1 MDSLKEMIV
10 SVCTLSLVIGIVHAI
25 KPGEKYE
32 KQIRLFTACL
42 FLMAVLSPVL
52 DMGKVSEPDWSYE
65 AEENTQ
71 KLYEAADEETIVL
84 AEEELEAALLQELA
98 HQSIPCSRI
107 EAEMNILEDMSISIT
122 SVSAVSTRP
131 DEAAD
136 ALRELLGED
145 VNIYAD
151 SVY

>member
-1 MDSLKEMIV
+1 
-10 SVCTLSLVIGIVHAI
+10 
-25 KPGEKYE
+25 
-32 KQIRLFTACL
+32 
-42 FLMAVLSPVL
+42 
-52 DMGKVSEPDWSYE
+52 MGKVSEPDWSYE

-131 DEAAD
+131 EEAED

>member
-25 KPGEKYE
+25 KPGEKFE

-52 DMGKVSEPDWSYE
+52 DISKNSEPDWSYE
-65 AEENTQ
+65 AAENTEE
-71 KLYEAADEETIVL
+71 LYEAADEETIAI

-131 DEAAD
+131 DEAKE
-136 ALRELLGED
+136 ALKELLGEE
-145 VNIYAD
+145 VNIDAD
-151 SVY
+151 RVY

>member
-1 MDSLKEMIV
+1 MDSIKEMIV
-10 SVCTLSLVIGIVHAI
+10 SICTLSLVIGIVHAI
-25 KPGEKYE
+25 KPGEKFE

-52 DMGKVSEPDWSYE
+52 DISRNPEHDWSYE
-65 AEENTQ
+65 AGENTQ
-71 KLYEAADEETIVL
+71 ELYEAADEETLIL
-84 AEEELEAALLQELA
+84 AEEELEAALMQELA

-107 EAEMNILEDMSISIT
+107 DAEMNILEDMSISIT
-122 SVSAVSTRP
+122 SVSAASTKP
-131 DEAAD
+131 EEAEK

-151 SVY
+151 RVY